1 VVVERSS
8 PAAASVIVSPV
19 ASTYYALVP
28 NSART
33 ALLTVG
39 GKLPVIHT
47 ETRHQFKA
55 LEALKR
61 ALGLDAVFLRVA
73 ARVAR
78 GEEVDRVN
86 QFDAPAAD
94 WRPRPPAEWLP
105 LEEADAVKLAHAE
118 FVDAVGGW
126 LEELRGAPIQPKRP
140 PWARPGWFAQASAW
154 VAEQAPVRGRPKL
167 VRQWPLS
174 AVYRFDSDDGPV
186 FLKAV
191 FSLFAP
197 EPSVA
202 EALAREHPG
211 DVPEVVAT
219 DVERGWILM
228 RELDGKSAR
237 GEQAL
242 EGVRTA
248 ARIQRAW
255 EQRENELGSFGCRR
269 RVLQELA
276 IEAPALAPLC
286 DRLAAYGIPDT
297 IVHGDLHHGNMLVVG
312 DRTAVIDWSDAAIGH
327 PFLDLAPV
335 LWIGEKHREALSD
348 AYVVAWSDFASR
360 ADLLTAAAIGE
371 VLGCV
376 YQAISYRAINDAF
389 EPADRWLFGDSY
401 REWLDRAADLGKA
414 VHPG

>member
-1 VVVERSS
+1 M
-8 PAAASVIVSPV
+8 A
-19 ASTYYALVP
+19 
-28 NSART
+28 
-33 ALLTVG
+33 G
-39 GKLPVIHT
+39 GKLPVLHA

-61 ALGLDAVFLRVA
+61 ALRLDAVFLRVA
-73 ARVAR
+73 ARVSR
-78 GEEVDRVN
+78 GKEVDLVN

-94 WRPRPPAEWLP
+94 WHPRPPAEWLP
-105 LEEADAVKLAHAE
+105 LQEADAATLAQAE
-118 FVDAVGGW
+118 FADAVGGW
-126 LEELRGAPIQPKRP
+126 LEELRGAPIHPKRP
-140 PWARPGWFAQASAW
+140 LWARPGWLARASAW
-154 VAEQAPVRGRPKL
+154 VAEQTPIRGQPKL

-174 AVYRFDSDDGPV
+174 AVYRFDTDDGPV
-186 FLKAV
+186 YLKAV

-219 DVERGWILM
+219 DVERSWILM

-242 EGVRTA
+242 EGMRTT

-255 EQRENELGSFGCRR
+255 EQRESELGSLGCRR
-269 RVLQELA
+269 RELQELA
-276 IEAPALAPLC
+276 TEVPAFAPLC

-327 PFLDLAPV
+327 PFLDLAPI
-335 LWIGEKHREALSD
+335 LWIGEKHRDALSA
-348 AYVVAWSDFASR
+348 AYVEAWSDFGSR
-360 ADLLTAAAIGE
+360 EDLVTAAAIGE

-389 EPADRWLFGDSY
+389 EPADRWLFADSY
-401 REWLDRAADLGKA
+401 RDWLERAADLGKA
-414 VHPG
+414 VRRE